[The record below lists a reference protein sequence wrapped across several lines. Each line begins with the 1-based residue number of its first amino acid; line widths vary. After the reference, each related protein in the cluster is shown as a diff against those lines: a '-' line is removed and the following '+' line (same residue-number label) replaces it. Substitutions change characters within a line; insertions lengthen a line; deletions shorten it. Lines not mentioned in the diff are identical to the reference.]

1 MVPNLKTFFICAVLL
16 IHRNGNAQL
25 IFGSFYKRLD
35 YKRLDKDQIIIII
48 HLPHIISVIAVGI
61 SLLVSLS
68 ILIFRVFALIYCN
81 TLTQMKFN
89 HHISIQSKFIIR
101 NCIND
106 VGHFD
111 LNINNDHDSDRLI
124 VMLQKSRKFPSML
137 GNRII

>member
-1 MVPNLKTFFICAVLL
+1 ML

-25 IFGSFYKRLD
+25 IFGSFLND

-48 HLPHIISVIAVGI
+48 HLPHTISVIAVGI

-68 ILIFRVFALIYCN
+68 ILIFHVFALIHRN
-81 TLTQMKFN
+81 TLTQMNFN
-89 HHISIQSKFIIR
+89 HHISIQCKFIIR
-101 NCIND
+101 NCINN

-111 LNINNDHDSDRLI
+111 LNINYDHDSDRLI